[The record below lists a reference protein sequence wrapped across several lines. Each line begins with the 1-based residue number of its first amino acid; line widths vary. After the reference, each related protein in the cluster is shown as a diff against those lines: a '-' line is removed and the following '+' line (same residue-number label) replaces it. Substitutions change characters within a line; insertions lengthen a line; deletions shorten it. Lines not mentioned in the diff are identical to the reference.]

1 MSLWEFI
8 RQNVRYI
15 ALVVIVVALVTAGI
29 FAARALL
36 PTSVSSE
43 NSTSSNAPSA
53 PVSPY
58 DWTCL
63 ERNNGRYSFVVDG
76 QVRSRLGVD
85 VSENQHEID
94 WNAVAGDGIE
104 FALIRLGYRGS
115 TEGGLFVD
123 DNFWSNIEGAR
134 AAGLDIGV
142 YFFSQADNVDEAIE
156 EAELVVSQLE
166 GIKLEYPVGFDSEVV
181 NFKGAEAPTANLTR
195 DEMTAIAQAFCK
207 RVKEAGYDAMIYGN
221 AYDLARY
228 KFDDM
233 ADWPIWWAEYGASS
247 PSTTSV
253 IDFWQYSN
261 SGMVAGISTVVDLNL
276 DLRNVPKSTG

>member
-76 QVRSRLGVD
+76 QVRSRLG
-85 VSENQHEID
+85 
-94 WNAVAGDGIE
+94 VAGDGIE

-181 NFKGAEAPTANLTR
+181 NFKGSEAPTANLTR